1 MACALQ
7 INVKTGRSK
16 QMKRILMLLTALL
29 IAGTAYAQYFDPS
42 YSSPFEAGYAAGY
55 QRGIADRQYG
65 RSQDLMFD
73 SQYRLGNRS
82 FRLGFQRGYYDGYH
96 RGYARNQNY
105 YEYGSPRYR
114 GNSPYGYGQRS
125 PYGYG
130 QRSPYGYGQ
139 RSPYGYGGHNTPNTP
154 YGAMRGAV
162 TAFDDESFR
171 GRAINLEVGSYPYLE
186 GGWDDRID
194 SILVSPGVRVI
205 LFDERNF
212 RGRRVVVS
220 GNSHDLDSF
229 GFGDKAAS
237 MIIEPGGSSRYG
249 YDYNYNY

>member
-1 MACALQ
+1 
-7 INVKTGRSK
+7 
-16 QMKRILMLLTALL
+16 MKRILMILTALL

-96 RGYARNQNY
+96 RGYARNQRY

-114 GNSPYGYGQRS
+114 PNSPYGYGRNT

-130 QRSPYGYGQ
+130 QNSPYGY
-139 RSPYGYGGHNTPNTP
+139 NTP
-154 YGAMRGAV
+154 YGGSRGAM
-162 TAFDDESFR
+162 TAFDHEGFR
-171 GRAINLEVGSYPYLE
+171 GRAINLEIGSYPYLE

-212 RGRRVVVS
+212 RGRRVVIS

-237 MIIEPGGSSRYG
+237 MIIEPAGSNRYN
-249 YDYNYNY
+249 YDYNY